1 MVKKEGKLYFFEQKD
16 QREPIVVL
24 DRGQS
29 YFDVQVYKLKE
40 SLENNKIEEE
50 VASALGIKSLPEA
63 IAKDAVA
70 YWVEKRFGCPTAT
83 WKIV

>member
-16 QREPIVVL
+16 QREPIIVL

-40 SLENNKIEEE
+40 SLKNNEIEEE
-50 VASALGIKSLPEA
+50 VALALDIESLPDT
-63 IAKDAVA
+63 IAKDAVE
-70 YWVEKRFGCPTAT
+70 YWVEKRFGRPTAT